1 MSSKNHDY
9 EYYNQI
15 NGPSALGMS
24 GKGDFDTLT
33 NNVEGLKHYI
43 DLLIE
48 GGGKASKSG
57 KPLGNRYFVNTK
69 AKCKDV
75 DTAKEVDRY
84 MYISNQPDGSSFNI
98 GGGMGMNFSSFE
110 GLIPGILSDLIQ
122 INPERIFDA
131 FMENS
136 IPKCRKV
143 RLRTISS
150 SGSSFESHHVPDEE
164 LKFVSPCA
172 FADKRNP
179 VTRENCESFV
189 GSMRTMDSLGE
200 GNIFELDGEEK
211 EVMSTR
217 EPREP
222 RDIVKQMFIGT
233 SGIIVLYLFWK
244 FYVKQMK

>member
-1 MSSKNHDY
+1 MSSDNHNY
-9 EYYNQI
+9 QYYNQI

-33 NNVEGLKHYI
+33 KNVDGLTDYI
-43 DLLIE
+43 KLLIE
-48 GGGKASKSG
+48 GTGRASKTG
-57 KPLGNRYFVNTK
+57 EPPGNRYFVNTN

-75 DTAKEVDRY
+75 GTAKEVDRY
-84 MYISNQPDGSSFNI
+84 MYIDNQPNGDFSI
-98 GGGMGMNFSSFE
+98 GGGMGTNFDSFE

-131 FMENS
+131 FEENS

-143 RLRTISS
+143 RLKTISS
-150 SGSSFESHHVPDEE
+150 SSSSFESHHVPDEE
-164 LKFVSPCA
+164 LKLVSPCA
-172 FADKRNP
+172 FSDKRNP
-179 VTRENCESFV
+179 VTRKNCETFV
-189 GSMRTMDSLGE
+189 GSMRNMDSLGE

-211 EVMSTR
+211 EVISLR